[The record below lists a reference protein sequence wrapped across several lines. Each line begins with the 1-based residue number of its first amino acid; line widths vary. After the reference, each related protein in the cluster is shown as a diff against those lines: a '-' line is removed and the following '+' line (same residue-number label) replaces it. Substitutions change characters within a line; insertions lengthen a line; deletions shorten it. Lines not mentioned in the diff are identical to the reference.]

1 MTDAINGRLARWSQ
15 RKAAAR
21 RGDALAPEVDDT
33 VVPVAPAE
41 DQQPSDTASEAAD
54 AAAPSNAAGVGEDLP
69 DLPPIDELTFQSDYT
84 VFMKKNV
91 PEALRRAALRKL
103 WKSDPIL
110 ANLDGLNDYDEDYN
124 LVDTAITAAQTAYKV
139 GKGYLDEIG
148 EKLAQLDE
156 SNAAESGE
164 SPESQAES
172 TARDGASDGTS
183 GEAKSAAEQSSVVA
197 KEISP
202 NDDRGSV
209 EIPEDVGKH

>member
-1 MTDAINGRLARWSQ
+1 
-15 RKAAAR
+15 
-21 RGDALAPEVDDT
+21 
-33 VVPVAPAE
+33 
-41 DQQPSDTASEAAD
+41 
-54 AAAPSNAAGVGEDLP
+54 
-69 DLPPIDELTFQSDYT
+69 
-84 VFMKKNV
+84 MKKNV

-164 SPESQAES
+164 SPSRRPNPQRG
-172 TARDGASDGTS
+172 TARAMELQAKLSRPQNKAVWSRKKLARTTIVGRSKFPKTWASTNRSRCLRRSIVCCACESRMAGIAT
-183 GEAKSAAEQSSVVA
+183 
-197 KEISP
+197 
-202 NDDRGSV
+202 
-209 EIPEDVGKH
+209 